1 MKNGRLMA
9 VFVSVGLLALGFASL
24 AQAVDVPIT
33 SYTFNFSGASGG
45 AVPNLSSV
53 HDSQFLASSILGF
66 HDLDASGGISTGDT
80 FQDYTVF
87 RIRSFTNAAG
97 DNITPAG
104 YGSTHEITVKAAFS
118 GVQLTNNT
126 YQVTAIE
133 LAEVYFDSGATFTTA
148 SFTDLNTFQDG
159 LLVETMSGP
168 ARPSGGNNSGP
179 LEPNGTIDI
188 IAEVADNLHN
198 LVAGE
203 FFELT
208 DGGAPLETTF
218 DSILGDFDAD
228 NDATPPGLPLG
239 GLNGTERPELNP
251 AGGFADVFA
260 AFGLAGTQ
268 NADGTITSLSDT
280 NSGVFNFG
288 FATRSDG
295 SFVKAAVAVVPEP
308 STLLLLGGGLI
319 ASCIWKRRRMA

>member
-9 VFVSVGLLALGFASL
+9 VFVSVGLLAMGFASL

-45 AVPNLSSV
+45 AVPNLAGV

-87 RIRSFTNAAG
+87 RIRTFTNASG
-97 DNITPAG
+97 DDITPAG
-104 YGSTHEITVKAAFS
+104 YGSTHQITVKAAFS
-118 GVQLTNNT
+118 GVQLTDNT
-126 YQVTAIE
+126 YAVTAIE
-133 LAEVYFDSGATFTTA
+133 LAEVYFDAGATFTTA
-148 SFTDLNTFQDG
+148 SFADLNTFQDG

-179 LEPNGTIDI
+179 QEPNGTIDI

-208 DGGAPLETTF
+208 DAGVPLELVPSF
-218 DSILGDFDAD
+218 QSILADFDAD
-228 NDATPPGLPLG
+228 NDATPPAVVLG

-268 NADGTITSLSDT
+268 AADGTIITLSD
-280 NSGVFNFG
+280 NNGAFDFG
-288 FATRSDG
+288 FSTRSDG
-295 SFVKAAVAVVPEP
+295 SFVKAAVVPEP

-319 ASCIWKRRRMA
+319 VSCVWRRRRMA